1 MYQLTTHASFDSA
14 HFLSGY
20 EGKCSNIHGHRWK
33 LEITVQ
39 SETLEQ
45 TGQIRGMV
53 VDFGQL
59 KDDIKKLAD
68 EFDHSLI
75 IEDGTLKEKTVEAYN
90 SAISNDESVV
100 PSLIIMISI
109 FLYVCKRIDSRH
121 FDKYF
126 STLYTGINILTLYM
140 NGLLECHNTI
150 SLSKENIKFIYK
162 NQQKSKKKGPGS

>member
-33 LEITVQ
+33 LEVTVQ
-39 SETLEQ
+39 SEILEQ

-75 IEDGTLKEKTVEAYN
+75 IEEGTLKEKTVEALKEEN
-90 SAISNDESVV
+90 FK
-100 PSLIIMISI
+100 MI
-109 FLYVCKRIDSRH
+109 FVDYPTER
-121 FDKYF
+121 
-126 STLYTGINILTLYM
+126 M
-140 NGLLECHNTI
+140 
-150 SLSKENIKFIYK
+150 
-162 NQQKSKKKGPGS
+162 